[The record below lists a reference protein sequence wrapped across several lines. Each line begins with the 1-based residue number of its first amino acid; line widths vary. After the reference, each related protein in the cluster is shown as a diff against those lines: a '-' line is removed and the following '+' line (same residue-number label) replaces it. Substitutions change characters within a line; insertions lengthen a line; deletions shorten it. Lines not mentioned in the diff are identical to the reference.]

1 MNERHSGGSLLSLAR
16 RSLDVLKAPALEPF
30 LTAWPSRN
38 EQDGSETEWTAPAV
52 GGRGSLPVLRWL
64 PQIAAAPNAFDADL
78 VHALCAAAPTL
89 EWRQTYTLEETGA
102 AFLENYG
109 WTELLGP
116 KGLTTGAKISCGLIV
131 LGPDT
136 LYPHHR
142 HEAEEIYV
150 PLSGTAAWQQG
161 DAVWRERAP
170 GTVIHHLSE
179 EPHAMRTREEPLLAM
194 YLWRS
199 ENLHQEARLDRRR
212 AG

>member
-1 MNERHSGGSLLSLAR
+1 MSGTPLSGSLLSLAR
-16 RSLDVLKAPALEPF
+16 RSLDVLNAPALEPF
-30 LTAWPSRN
+30 LDAWPSRTAR
-38 EQDGSETEWTAPAV
+38 DGSETGSAV
-52 GGRGSLPVLRWL
+52 PRERGRGTLPVLRWL
-64 PQIAAAPNAFDADL
+64 PKIAAAQNAFEPDF
-78 VHALCAAAPTL
+78 VNALCAAAPTL

-116 KGLTTGAKISCGLIV
+116 KGLRTAANISCGLIV

-199 ENLHQEARLDRRR
+199 ENLDQEARLDRRR